1 MNEITPKPGNISIII
16 LILFIILLI
25 MFSVEVLFITMDW
38 ELRRMYHGDVTT
50 SLRLH
55 FLVVLLLL

>member
-16 LILFIILLI
+16 PILFIIPLI
-25 MFSVEVLFITMDW
+25 MFSEEVLFITMDW
-38 ELRRMYHGDVTT
+38 ELRRMYHGDVIT
-50 SLRLH
+50 SLKLH